1 MNKYNVV
8 RNTKYDYAGQ
18 SYSSIY
24 PNLHRYPASMIP
36 QIGIDLLREFKI
48 SSGNMLDPY
57 CGSGTSFICG
67 LECGIKKMSGFDIN
81 PLAVLIAKAKY
92 TKIKTSEI
100 DSGYQIL
107 RNDIFEIMKKEKLI
121 KNINIPEITN
131 IYFWFSETVVKN
143 LSVVKHCIDK
153 LENENVKNLFLVPFS
168 ETVREC
174 SYTRNNEFKL
184 YRMKTEEINNFNP
197 DVLSFYFKKLNDT
210 IQCYKLFYLP
220 KLEKDTS
227 VKIHSKPFQN
237 DKTGFDIVL
246 TSPPYGDSRTTV
258 AYGQFSTLSNEWLG
272 INNARKI
279 DGMLMGGNRVSEI
292 MKNNCM
298 VESIQM
304 IENVDR
310 KRALEV
316 SSFYID
322 LQKSIDNVAKNIN
335 KNGIVIYVVGN
346 RTVKNVPL
354 PTDQFI
360 AESFEKNGFEHLI
373 TYERALSNKAM
384 PSRNSPTNVVGK
396 TVNTMLYEYIVVCK
410 NAG

>member
-1 MNKYNVV
+1 MKYSVV
-8 RNTKYDYAGQ
+8 RNKKYDYTGQ
-18 SYSSIY
+18 SYASIY

-36 QIGIDLLREFKI
+36 QIGIDLLKEFKI
-48 SSGNMLDPY
+48 STGNMLDPY

-92 TKIKTSEI
+92 TKINIKEIESE
-100 DSGYQIL
+100 YQKL
-107 RNDIFEIMKKEKLI
+107 RNNVFEIMKNEKLLKKI
-121 KNINIPEITN
+121 DVPEITN
-131 IYFWFSETVVKN
+131 IYFWFSEIVAKN
-143 LSVVKHCIDK
+143 LSVIKYCIDK
-153 LENENVKNLFLVPFS
+153 LENERVKNLFFVPFS

-184 YRMKTEEINNFNP
+184 YRMKPEEINNFNP

-210 IQCYKLFYLP
+210 IDCYKLFYLP
-220 KLEKDTS
+220 KLEKYTS

-237 DKTGFDIVL
+237 GKESFDVVL

-279 DGMLMGGNRVSEI
+279 DSMLMGGSRVSET
-292 MKNNCM
+292 MNNNCM
-298 VESIQM
+298 AESILK
-304 IENVDR
+304 IYKADK

-316 SSFYID
+316 SSFYFD
-322 LQKSIDNVAKNIN
+322 LQESINNIAKNIN

-346 RTVKNVPL
+346 RTVKNVVL

-360 AESFEKNGFEHLI
+360 AETFENNGFKHII

-384 PSRNSPTNVVGK
+384 PSRNSPTNIAGK
-396 TVNTMLYEYIVVCK
+396 TVNTMLYEYIVVCQ

>member
-184 YRMKTEEINNFNP
+184 YRIKTEEIDNFNP

-210 IQCYKLFYLP
+210 
-220 KLEKDTS
+220 
-227 VKIHSKPFQN
+227 
-237 DKTGFDIVL
+237 
-246 TSPPYGDSRTTV
+246 
-258 AYGQFSTLSNEWLG
+258 
-272 INNARKI
+272 
-279 DGMLMGGNRVSEI
+279 ML
-292 MKNNCM
+292 
-298 VESIQM
+298 
-304 IENVDR
+304 
-310 KRALEV
+310 
-316 SSFYID
+316 
-322 LQKSIDNVAKNIN
+322 
-335 KNGIVIYVVGN
+335 
-346 RTVKNVPL
+346 
-354 PTDQFI
+354 
-360 AESFEKNGFEHLI
+360 
-373 TYERALSNKAM
+373 
-384 PSRNSPTNVVGK
+384 
-396 TVNTMLYEYIVVCK
+396 
-410 NAG
+410 